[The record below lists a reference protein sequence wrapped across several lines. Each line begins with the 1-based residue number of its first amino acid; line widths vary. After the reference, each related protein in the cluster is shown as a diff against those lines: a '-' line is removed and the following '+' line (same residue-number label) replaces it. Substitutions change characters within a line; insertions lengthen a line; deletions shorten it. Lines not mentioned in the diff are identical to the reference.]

1 MRGRVMD
8 PKAQAMAEYIQLVR
22 RPGVFPTPA
31 ESRQQLAGLIEAFE
45 SPAPSL
51 ARKENFTIPG
61 PVSEIPLRLYAPKSG
76 QDRVLPV
83 LVYFHGGGWVQ
94 GDLDTHDT
102 LCAKLSLGAGCLVV
116 AVDYRLAPEHQFPA
130 AVDDCMAAYSW
141 ICQNTVELGGD
152 PRHVAIAGDSAGGNL
167 AAVVSQQAMQSGMHL
182 PVAQLLIYPALDF
195 SFETESFEEMPDAF
209 VIPRERMEWFRGHY
223 LPNPA
228 DISDPKASPLRAQD
242 LSGQPATMVVTG
254 GFDPLRSEGKA
265 YADRLM
271 HAGVPVT
278 YREFEGQIHL
288 FVCVTRVI
296 SQGDICI
303 DEMTKFLK
311 EQFISA

>member
-1 MRGRVMD
+1 M
-8 PKAQAMAEYIQLVR
+8 
-22 RPGVFPTPA
+22 
-31 ESRQQLAGLIEAFE
+31 
-45 SPAPSL
+45 
-51 ARKENFTIPG
+51 
-61 PVSEIPLRLYAPKSG
+61 
-76 QDRVLPV
+76 
-83 LVYFHGGGWVQ
+83 
-94 GDLDTHDT
+94 
-102 LCAKLSLGAGCLVV
+102 
-116 AVDYRLAPEHQFPA
+116 
-130 AVDDCMAAYSW
+130 
-141 ICQNTVELGGD
+141 
-152 PRHVAIAGDSAGGNL
+152 
-167 AAVVSQQAMQSGMHL
+167 
-182 PVAQLLIYPALDF
+182 
-195 SFETESFEEMPDAF
+195 
-209 VIPRERMEWFRGHY
+209 
-223 LPNPA
+223 
-228 DISDPKASPLRAQD
+228 RAQD